1 LEGSGAG
8 VRMVILAHPVDA
20 YFLSARFGSTEPMSS
35 VTIGNACRNGDTRLA
50 KTKNAKGVPLALPM
64 SRSKEIVFISCG
76 QQTEREKELGEQ
88 IQALVRELTPFE
100 PYYAEY
106 QSSLEGLT
114 KNIFAALHSCVGFV
128 AVMHGRGRVDPPGS
142 LIRASVWVEQE
153 IAIAAFIRAILSKN
167 IEVAA
172 FAEQGI
178 ALEGVRK
185 QLLLNPK
192 EFTSNEDI
200 IEHLRLI
207 LPTWKPTKDRSSL
220 DLRLI
225 YEKKYIA
232 QDRHNYQL
240 VVLLTNR
247 GNQAA
252 DDWHIDVEFPT
263 VLLEH
268 PEQDRHFVG
277 TGSDGT
283 YTLFR
288 VKQFDHGI
296 QLLPGDTLRA
306 ITIDY
311 FVDNDIY
318 MQRHNLFQKTV
329 RATLY
334 SKGTE
339 PEVLEKS
346 VSELQVF

>member
-1 LEGSGAG
+1 
-8 VRMVILAHPVDA
+8 
-20 YFLSARFGSTEPMSS
+20 
-35 VTIGNACRNGDTRLA
+35 
-50 KTKNAKGVPLALPM
+50 
-64 SRSKEIVFISCG
+64 
-76 QQTEREKELGEQ
+76 
-88 IQALVRELTPFE
+88 
-100 PYYAEY
+100 
-106 QSSLEGLT
+106 
-114 KNIFAALHSCVGFV
+114 
-128 AVMHGRGRVDPPGS
+128 
-142 LIRASVWVEQE
+142 
-153 IAIAAFIRAILSKN
+153 
-167 IEVAA
+167 
-172 FAEQGI
+172 
-178 ALEGVRK
+178 
-185 QLLLNPK
+185 
-192 EFTSNEDI
+192 
-200 IEHLRLI
+200 
-207 LPTWKPTKDRSSL
+207 
-220 DLRLI
+220 
-225 YEKKYIA
+225 
-232 QDRHNYQL
+232 
-240 VVLLTNR
+240 
-247 GNQAA
+247 
-252 DDWHIDVEFPT
+252 